1 MPTRIDIALWTSGF
15 ASSRS
20 HGRRIVL
27 EGRARLN
34 GVPVTR
40 PSTPV
45 LEGDDLTVHDVP
57 VGGEYVSRG
66 AYKLVGALEDPAL
79 GVDPRGVRALDIG
92 ASTGGFTDA
101 LLRAGALS
109 VVAVD
114 VGHGQ
119 LVDSLVR
126 DPRVVSLE
134 GTDARTLTPEVT
146 GPIDL
151 VVSDVSFISLTHL
164 TEVMARV
171 MRPGGRALV
180 MVKPQFEVGRSRL
193 PKSGVVSDPLLW
205 RDAIEAVAHSASTH
219 GLRLTGLRPSVLRGA
234 DGNREF
240 FLALTRTEAPCPLG
254 ASEYDMIARGVR
266 AAVAEGRPRRIE
278 RVKREAFLAVRA
290 YGS

>member
-34 GVPVTR
+34 GQSVTR

-45 LEGDDLTVHDVP
+45 TDGDELSVQDVP

-66 AYKLVGALEDPAL
+66 AYKLMGALEDPNLA
-79 GVDPRGVRALDIG
+79 VDARGVRALDIG

-101 LLRAGALS
+101 LLRAGAVS

-119 LVDSLVR
+119 LVDSLAR
-126 DPRVVSLE
+126 DPRVLSLE

-164 TEVMARV
+164 TEAMARV
-171 MRPGGRALV
+171 MRPGARALV
-180 MVKPQFEVGRSRL
+180 MVKPQFEVGKSRL
-193 PKSGVVSDPLLW
+193 PKSGVVSDPALW
-205 RDAIEAVAHSASTH
+205 REAVEAVAGSA
-219 GLRLTGLRPSVLRGA
+219 GENCLALTGLRPSVIRGA

-240 FLALTRTEAPCPLG
+240 FLALTRTSAPCPLG
-254 ASEYDMIARGVR
+254 PSEYDMIARGVR
-266 AAVAEGRPRRIE
+266 AAVAEGRSPTH
-278 RVKREAFLAVRA
+278 REGEA
-290 YGS
+290 